1 MHMFMYVR
9 MCVCVYVC
17 PSSPALFPSSPALFP
32 SAPALFPSSPALFPI
47 YIYMFLFC
55 LLQFMT
61 MTLPNFL
68 HAVSG
73 RKPL

>member
-47 YIYMFLFC
+47 YIYICFF
-55 LLQFMT
+55 T
-61 MTLPNFL
+61 PIHDNDASKLPPC
-68 HAVSG
+68 S
-73 RKPL
+73 

>member
-1 MHMFMYVR
+1 MHMFMYMR

-47 YIYMFLFC
+47 YIYVS

-73 RKPL
+73 CKPL